1 MCRCPVPFLLAVAA
15 FGVWRN
21 RSTTLVAAVYSWV
34 WRGLQGLQWWP
45 AYLFDA
51 DAEWYADHG
60 YDETTRWL
68 PRIGDNQVVI
78 DAQHTV
84 LQSLSL
90 LAAVLSTVAAV
101 LVRRLKH
108 GRTEGRRFQGART
121 RQTSSGGR
129 RLAVDETA
137 GGVRRWHTVRRRRC
151 LPLGDRRLP
160 DIIGCT
166 ITRRPIASKGR
177 SLAHRGTTTDRAQ
190 PARGRYRGRH
200 DARRHGLV
208 TTWGVANPIER
219 IHGHAIV

>member
-1 MCRCPVPFLLAVAA
+1 MTTSTLRHGDDAARRIESRTERWCLAALAAHAVLWVYFVVDNHVDVSPWNNLDEAGSQLPSTLAGTVPFLLAMAA

-21 RSTTLVAAVYSWV
+21 RATTLVAAVYSWV
-34 WRGLQGLQWWP
+34 WLGLQGLQWWP

-101 LVRRLKH
+101 SVRRLKH
-108 GRTEGRRFQGART
+108 ERTEGRRFQGART
-121 RQTSSGGR
+121 CQTSSGGR
-129 RLAVDETA
+129 P
-137 GGVRRWHTVRRRRC
+137 RRRR
-151 LPLGDRRLP
+151 
-160 DIIGCT
+160 
-166 ITRRPIASKGR
+166 
-177 SLAHRGTTTDRAQ
+177 
-190 PARGRYRGRH
+190 
-200 DARRHGLV
+200 
-208 TTWGVANPIER
+208 
-219 IHGHAIV
+219 